1 MKHDNYYSYFLLTLS
16 KPSYLG
22 MISFSCIAKLVSCD
36 FHNLLEC
43 SKYVL
48 HISTNDKV
56 IRGRKDRMEGVGD
69 GEIYCSYRA
78 RDVEDVSEFARWKNL
93 THLKY

>member
-1 MKHDNYYSYFLLTLS
+1 MFQV
-16 KPSYLG
+16 
-22 MISFSCIAKLVSCD
+22 CIAYFNKRQG
-36 FHNLLEC
+36 HQ
-43 SKYVL
+43 
-48 HISTNDKV
+48 
-56 IRGRKDRMEGVGD
+56 GRKDRMEGVGD